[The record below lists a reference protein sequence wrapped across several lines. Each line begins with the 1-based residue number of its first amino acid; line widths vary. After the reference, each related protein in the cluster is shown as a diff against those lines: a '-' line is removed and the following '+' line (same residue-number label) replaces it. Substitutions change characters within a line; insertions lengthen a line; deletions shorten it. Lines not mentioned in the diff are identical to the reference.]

1 MRYGTIVQYFSEKG
15 YGFIRPD
22 VGPNIFFHITALG
35 ASDRPPVIKLG
46 QPVKF
51 ELVPAEE
58 LDARRE
64 SQRER
69 PGSAEPAPRL
79 RAQAKVVELIDKI
92 PGGTLDDAAKKQR
105 PTHHPRARQK
115 KPTWRR

>member
-1 MRYGTIVQYFSEKG
+1 MRYGTIVQYFSDKG

-35 ASDRPPVIKLG
+35 VSDRPPVIKLG

-51 ELVPAEE
+51 ELVPMAE

-64 SQRER
+64 SQRASKE
-69 PGSAEPAPRL
+69 SDEPAPRL

-92 PGGTLDDAAKKQR
+92 PGGTLEDTAKKQPSTR
-105 PTHHPRARQK
+105 HPRARQK